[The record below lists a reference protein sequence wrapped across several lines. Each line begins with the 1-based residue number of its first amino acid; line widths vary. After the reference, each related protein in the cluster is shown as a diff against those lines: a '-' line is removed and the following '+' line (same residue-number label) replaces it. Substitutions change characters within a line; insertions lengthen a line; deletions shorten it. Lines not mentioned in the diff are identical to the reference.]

1 MIEYSTDLNRVNWHD
16 AVDVFARA
24 PLGSRPRDPEQLK
37 RAFEA
42 SYAVILA
49 YDSGKLIGL
58 GRALCDGEYQA
69 ALYDIVLLPEY
80 QGQGLGIEIMQG
92 LCDQIPV
99 DNIILFA
106 VPGREGFYEKCGFKK
121 MRTAMA
127 RMNPYMSA
135 PEAGYLEFKSAEVL
149 EK

>member
-1 MIEYSTDLNRVNWHD
+1 MIEYSTDLSRIDWHD

-24 PLGSRPRDPEQLK
+24 PLGSRPREPEQLK

-49 YDSGKLIGL
+49 YDTDRLIGL

-80 QGQGLGIEIMQG
+80 QGQGLGKALMQR
-92 LCDQIPV
+92 LCDQLPV
-99 DNIILFA
+99 SNIILYA

-127 RMNPYMSA
+127 SLNPFMAA
-135 PEAGYLEFKSAEVL
+135 PEAGYLE
-149 EK
+149 